1 MIVIKSIVLCS
12 ILLII
17 YAHISLI
24 PIHTYDLPDYDYDS
38 DNGSDNDYDS
48 DE

>member
-1 MIVIKSIVLCS
+1 MIVIKSIVLYS

-17 YAHISLI
+17 YADISLI
-24 PIHTYDLPDYDYDS
+24 PIHTYDLPDYDNDS
-38 DNGSDNDYDS
+38 DNGSDYDYDS